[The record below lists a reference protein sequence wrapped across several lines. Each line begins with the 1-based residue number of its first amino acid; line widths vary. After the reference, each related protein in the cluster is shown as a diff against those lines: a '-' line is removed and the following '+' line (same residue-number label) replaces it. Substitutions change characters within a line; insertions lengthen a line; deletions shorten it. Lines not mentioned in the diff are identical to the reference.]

1 MDIYVCYFS
10 NMFDFYYDNCLQVFY
25 MEWWVDL
32 YWYMYVIEDFCVVFD
47 VYWWFFIDF
56 VFKNWFG
63 VLCQNG
69 YYFICIKL
77 MDGMM

>member
-32 YWYMYVIEDFCVVFD
+32 YWYMYVIEEFCVVFD
-47 VYWWFFIDF
+47 VYW
-56 VFKNWFG
+56 
-63 VLCQNG
+63 
-69 YYFICIKL
+69 
-77 MDGMM
+77 